1 MLQGGEFFGGHDG
14 LQWTQDA
21 ERLTNVQRRHRLA
34 GTDLFEDWSII
45 MQAYEGEGAR
55 KITKIQNSAKGES
68 ETAEAA
74 RAEIR

>member
-45 MQAYEGEGAR
+45 MQAYEEREPGR
-55 KITKIQNSAKGES
+55 
-68 ETAEAA
+68 
-74 RAEIR
+74 